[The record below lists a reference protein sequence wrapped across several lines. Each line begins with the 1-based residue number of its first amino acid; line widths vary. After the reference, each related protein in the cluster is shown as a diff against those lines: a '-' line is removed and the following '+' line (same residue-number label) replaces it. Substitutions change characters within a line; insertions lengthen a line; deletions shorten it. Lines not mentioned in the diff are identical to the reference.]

1 MILTIEAILVFLM
14 VGNSLFLV
22 LILKYSKTD
31 KAEVLKENNRKLFF
45 SQIKRLKIQPTV

>member
-45 SQIKRLKIQPTV
+45 HKSND